1 MNSPQTLSMVFC
13 IDDNFAPHLAA
24 LLTSIIVNTQPGN
37 SFTFYVFSAEL
48 SEDNKKMLYIPE
60 GFAHGY
66 IVTSKNSIVLY
77 KCTNLYNPHDEH
89 GIRWNDDTI
98 GINWNC
104 SSPIISKRD
113 ESLPLLINQEFLPEY

>member
-48 SEDNKKMLYIPE
+48 SEDNKTKLKRTVGESHHIAFNHMNATQFKAIVSARLRDSLASCLARQAIP
-60 GFAHGY
+60 
-66 IVTSKNSIVLY
+66 
-77 KCTNLYNPHDEH
+77 
-89 GIRWNDDTI
+89 
-98 GINWNC
+98 
-104 SSPIISKRD
+104 
-113 ESLPLLINQEFLPEY
+113 